1 MDTNLD
7 TVHDFIHVLFY
18 IKIFL
23 LFTKRE
29 GWVDIGI
36 LVDIQVVLC
45 VLIDLDKVEVIKN
58 KVDKNAKNKF
68 DQYPAILLK
77 QAWSRDLFRERPV
90 GLSHSEVG

>member
-1 MDTNLD
+1 MDTNLG
-7 TVHDFIHVLFY
+7 TIHDFLYVLFY
-18 IKIFL
+18 IKIFT

-45 VLIDLDKVEVIKN
+45 VLIGLDKVEVIKN
-58 KVDKNAKNKF
+58 KVDKSAKNKF

-77 QAWSRDLFRERPV
+77 QAWSRDLFCEGPV
-90 GLSHSEVG
+90 GLSL